1 MKRVLFV
8 GFDPATVDYSDPAI
22 PPGMTAER
30 IHAGIKITLAD
41 MAKRGWDAELCLIR
55 PDETAVAAVEGRLAA
70 QRCDCVV
77 IGAGRRRPLLS
88 TRVRKTALRQPSDG
102 SRTDD
107 QGAPVKRV
115 AGEAAQPQSRRTCSA
130 AAPRRSSQHSLSRA
144 TARMSVAW
152 QRGQRRMLPIGRP

>member
-70 QRCDCVV
+70 QR
-77 IGAGRRRPLLS
+77 GPPRRAAGGHCFQHAS
-88 TRVRKTALRQPSDG
+88 GRQRCG
-102 SRTDD
+102 SRAMD
-107 QGAPVKRV
+107 QGLMIKVRPSSVWPVR
-115 AGEAAQPQSRRTCSA
+115 
-130 AAPRRSSQHSLSRA
+130 PRSLSRG
-144 TARMSVAW
+144 ARAAPPRHVGRASIPCHV
-152 QRGQRRMLPIGRP
+152 RRPG